1 MSQPLNNYFKNY
13 LRMGKTVLQ
22 INIYIHIS
30 INISYI
36 YVTLG
41 IQITLHELFK
51 MTLQGVKEQNTNIL
65 AFPSYTKLLMLVI
78 YPFILPINIYWLP
91 EVVSVAVGAGQTV
104 MSKSN
109 TVLYTINQ
117 NQNPKNKGAQIK
129 ACLQILSSYKVKE
142 QEHREIQ

>member
-51 MTLQGVKEQNTNIL
+51 MTL
-65 AFPSYTKLLMLVI
+65 
-78 YPFILPINIYWLP
+78 
-91 EVVSVAVGAGQTV
+91 
-104 MSKSN
+104 
-109 TVLYTINQ
+109 
-117 NQNPKNKGAQIK
+117 
-129 ACLQILSSYKVKE
+129 
-142 QEHREIQ
+142 